1 MSQARDLDRTI
12 ARVLTWGTYL
22 SVGLL
27 AVGVVLMTAN
37 GVSPLA
43 SAPPFQLDQIP
54 ADIVALRPVGFL
66 WLGLLVTI
74 ATPLA
79 RVVASLIGYVAGG
92 ERRMALISV
101 AILLVIGV
109 GVVVG
114 VAAER

>member
-1 MSQARDLDRTI
+1 VSVGRDLDGTI

-37 GVSPLA
+37 GVSPLDD
-43 SAPPFQLDQIP
+43 APPFQLDRIP
-54 ADIVALRPVGFL
+54 ADIAALRPVGFL
-66 WLGLLVTI
+66 WLGLLVAI

-79 RVVASLIGYVAGG
+79 RVVASLVGYVAGG

-101 AILLVIGV
+101 AILLVIAV
-109 GVVVG
+109 GVILG